1 MLVDKSYSSD
11 QVFFSEIEIKNIF
24 KDAGLSNINFEY
36 QDYLTPII
44 AQVPMKPEFIFIKV
58 AKFFIKL
65 ENFLEK
71 FLPAY
76 FKKFTWNFSIDAK
89 L

>member
-1 MLVDKSYSSD
+1 
-11 QVFFSEIEIKNIF
+11 
-24 KDAGLSNINFEY
+24 
-36 QDYLTPII
+36 
-44 AQVPMKPEFIFIKV
+44 MKPEFIFIKV